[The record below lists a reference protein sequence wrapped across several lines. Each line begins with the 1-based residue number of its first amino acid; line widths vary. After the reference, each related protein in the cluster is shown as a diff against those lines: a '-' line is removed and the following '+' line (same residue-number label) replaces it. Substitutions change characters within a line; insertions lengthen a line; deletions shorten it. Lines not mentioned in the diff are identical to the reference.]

1 MGVMEDIAGKYGI
14 ALTNQPAKQQTGG
27 AMESIAKK
35 YGIALDTAPPKRDIY
50 KANRES
56 KNSRPIQSMS
66 KVDITPTGYVKKDGK
81 MALAD
86 GYEFDEATGF
96 AMPTTKTVLNKSAID
111 EVGKAA
117 LYGAGASYLNTL
129 STAANSKDLPD
140 YLFHIDE
147 VKFKEEHGLPL
158 RTKGLIDLF
167 TTKEDIQK
175 KADALLE
182 KSQKETLKAKEGKS
196 KAEQYLIDLGIGGLH
211 LGTDI
216 ALNALMP
223 GAGTANLATRAFGG
237 GSQQARLAGADEG
250 QAAGYGLLSTA
261 TELLTE
267 KIANFA
273 SPLAKTYGK
282 GLIDS
287 VIGKTIGKLTSS
299 KAGKATLGLLA
310 SAVSEGAEEVIAGA
324 VDPILKKLTY
334 DPNALKEYKDPEFIS
349 DLLYEGLIGGSL
361 GMIAGS
367 GQFVG
372 SLHNNNAPIVSRQ
385 ETRQN
390 NAAKTVAVDP
400 IQSRSELAIR
410 KKAFAEMGDYLNN
423 VQTEADPETIN
434 RRQLAEQMKWYNAEA
449 EAIATAE
456 ASNLPFEVDTADV
469 TDIEQNAEIDEI
481 NSDIDDF
488 ADIDET
494 YADND
499 LYYEDYD
506 GGVEKYDTT
515 DEYLAE
521 VESEQEQ
528 ERFAD
533 DHIVYNENTGRYETD
548 KAGID
553 TNANIDPYNSI
564 YEQLGDTNSNKQGI
578 PPTTNTNSPDDMY
591 VYNQEHS
598 IDPWITEEARKAGL
612 DTGIHKV
619 LTAEQ
624 RAKQVAEIM
633 KNGAENAQAYL
644 LNKEVWTPADAIA
657 ATKVLRALQ
666 KTINAESIEKAMS
679 WKAEIEGRQTQW
691 GQYGKAL
698 SDLSKHTPENI
709 VSTAMDVIA
718 DIEGQLNKSN
728 EYKEVAKLTRLTE
741 AAKQEAINTAMQE
754 YADNAMIQR
763 VLEAALTNDQGSIFD
778 TIYFAAIENGMSI
791 KEATGL
797 AAEVEGYVLDT
808 AHSLLREKIENGF
821 RGSPETKQAA
831 LSYLQKLKDI
841 ENGAIIIKTKTRQL
855 AEAELGYKGGIKDPD
870 NIKLLAEIKEYAE
883 QADKISDN
891 DYDSIIAM
899 IKKLNAKRGTAGL
912 FTKKTSRQMSAALE
926 SVATHKDM
934 PLLRAVLESQIRS
947 LATDNAP
954 IGAVTAVKSV
964 RITGML
970 SKASTTM
977 RNLVGNMAHGTA
989 EVSSSALAVP
999 FDAMF
1004 SKWTNN
1010 RSVAA
1015 YKGVTSAKARKA
1027 AAYAA
1032 NCSFIEVGLDVDVS
1046 GVNSKFEQSTG
1057 RVFKMSGN
1065 PLERLLST
1073 FQKYS
1078 NYSLVTS
1085 DEAFKGLARTDA
1097 QEGIDKLKQQG
1108 KLDTALLNDRADQ
1121 IAKEVTFQDDSA
1133 ISNALL
1139 KARELANKI
1148 PFTSISDKY
1157 GGRIGLGDLAM
1168 PFVKVPANVTMA
1180 AINYSPIGLAKSTV
1194 QLANAIDKAKNGNLT
1209 IEQQAKVSMDL
1220 GRGLTGT
1227 AGMLVMLLGAFK
1239 GWLRFPKSD
1248 DKDEKALMVGQGLN
1262 TGKLNVSAMQRSAE
1276 NGNSAWQDGDYIVSL
1291 DFLET
1296 FGAQLSLAALL
1307 YQAYEKDKRISA
1319 IDLVALPFEAGIE
1332 ALKELPAISQ
1342 IQDIMNTYKYSQGK
1356 NDFEKTADTALSFMA
1371 GQTNTLVPN
1380 VVKGIAQGA
1389 DAYIR
1394 SPYQADSLLE
1404 KTKNQW
1410 EASIPG
1416 LRKNVPIALDSWGR
1430 ERTYTDNNLLNIL
1443 NSNLLPARLTSYR
1456 TDDVTEEM
1464 LKQHTAPDRAAP
1476 NRLKIDGENVKLTTE
1491 QKREY
1496 QKEYGAVAYKY
1507 LDELIKANAYKNASD
1522 EEKQAAIAKIYDMA
1536 EASAKNKVAGYA
1548 PNSAERWITYANYAN
1563 KKTGL
1568 SVADYIFL
1576 SGKIK
1581 DIEGVPKANGTGS
1594 IAGSASLKKMAELYG
1609 MTNLTDEQRKYLY
1622 TQANGSKK
1630 YIDYSYEQVMQE
1642 LYDMGAFEETAV
1654 APTMT
1659 QYMKDLLEMYGIEGG
1674 V

>member
-27 AMESIAKK
+27 AMESIANK

-56 KNSRPIQSMS
+56 KNSKPIQTMS

-81 MALAD
+81 QVLAD

-96 AMPTTKTVLNKSAID
+96 AMPKPKDDWINAAHYGGLASAT
-111 EVGKAA
+111 
-117 LYGAGASYLNTL
+117 NTL
-129 STAANSKDLPD
+129 SLAVPDESDTSKRTMFGDKN
-140 YLFHIDE
+140 YIDPE
-147 VKFKEEHGLPL
+147 
-158 RTKGLIDLF
+158 TGLILPVKTANIF
-167 TTKEDIQK
+167 GGKQELQK
-175 KADALLE
+175 KADEFLS
-182 KSQKETLKAKEGKS
+182 KSQEHRAKAKEGKG
-196 KAEQYLIDLGIGGLH
+196 KVGQTLVDVGIGGLH

-216 ALNALMP
+216 ALNALVP
-223 GAGTANLATRAFGG
+223 GAGVANLGIRAFGG
-237 GSQQARLAGADEG
+237 GSQQARLAGANEG
-250 QAAGYGLLSTA
+250 QAVGYGLLSTA
-261 TELLTE
+261 TEFLTE
-267 KIANFA
+267 KLANFA
-273 SPLAKTYGK
+273 SPLTKAYGK
-282 GLIDS
+282 GLMDS

-299 KAGKATLGLLA
+299 TAGKATLGLLA
-310 SAVSEGAEEVIAGA
+310 SGASEGLEEVIAGA

-334 DPNALKEYKDPEFIS
+334 DPNALKEYKDPEFMS

-372 SLHNNNAPIVSRQ
+372 SLHNNNTPIVNRQ
-385 ETRQN
+385 EARQN
-390 NAAKTVAVDP
+390 NAAKTVVVEP
-400 IQSRSELAIR
+400 IKSRSELAFR
-410 KKAFAEMGDYLNN
+410 KTAHAEMGDYLNY

-481 NSDIDDF
+481 NGDTDDF

-494 YADND
+494 YTDND

-506 GGVEKYDTT
+506 GGIEEYDTT

-521 VESEQEQ
+521 VESEREQ

-533 DHIVYNENTGRYETD
+533 DHIVYNENTDRYETD

-553 TNANIDPYNSI
+553 TNANIDPYDSI
-564 YEQLGDTNSNKQGI
+564 YEQLGNATPNKEAI
-578 PPTTNTNSPDDMY
+578 PPAVNTSSHDDMY

-624 RAKQVAEIM
+624 RAKQAAEIM
-633 KNGAENAQAYL
+633 ENGAENAQAYL

-657 ATKVLRALQ
+657 ASEVLRALQ
-666 KTINAESIEKAMS
+666 KTIDAEGVEKALN
-679 WKAEIEGRQTQW
+679 WKREIERRQTQW
-691 GQYGKAL
+691 GQYGKTL

-728 EYKEVAKLTRLTE
+728 AYADVAKLTRLTE
-741 AAKQEAINTAMQE
+741 AAKQEAINIAMQE

-763 VLEAALTNDQGSIFD
+763 VLEAALTNDSGSILD
-778 TIYFAAIENGMSI
+778 TIYSVAIENGMGI
-791 KEATGL
+791 TEATGL

-821 RGSPETKQAA
+821 RGSPETRQAA

-855 AEAELGYKGGIKDPD
+855 AEAELGYKEGIKDPE

-883 QADKISDN
+883 QAEQIGDN

-899 IKKLNAKRGTAGL
+899 IKKLSAKRGTAGL

-926 SVATHKDM
+926 RVATHKDM
-934 PLLRAVLESQIRS
+934 PMLKAVLESQIRR

-954 IGAVTAVKSV
+954 IGAVTVVKSV

-999 FDAMF
+999 FDTMF

-1010 RSVAA
+1010 RAVAA

-1032 NCSFIEVGLDVDVS
+1032 TCSFIEVGLDVDVS
-1046 GVNSKFEQSTG
+1046 GINSKFEQSTG

-1097 QEGIDKLKQQG
+1097 QEGLDKLKQQG
-1108 KLDTALLNDRADQ
+1108 KLDTDLLNDRADQ
-1121 IAKEVTFQDDSA
+1121 IAKEVTFQDDTAMST
-1133 ISNALL
+1133 ALL
-1139 KARELANKI
+1139 KVREFANKA
-1148 PFTSISDKY
+1148 SIKDKY

-1180 AINYSPIGLAKSTV
+1180 AINYSPIGLAKSTA
-1194 QLANAIDKAKNGNLT
+1194 QLANAIKKAKQGNLT

-1227 AGMLVMLLGAFK
+1227 AGTLVMLLGAFK

-1296 FGAQLSLAALL
+1296 FGSQLSLAALL
-1307 YQAYEKDKRISA
+1307 YQTYEKDKRISA
-1319 IDLVALPFEAGIE
+1319 KNLIALPFEAGVE

-1342 IQDIMNTYKYSQGK
+1342 IQDIMNTYKYSQGE
-1356 NDFEKTADTALSFMA
+1356 NTFEKTADTALSFMA

-1380 VVKGIAQGA
+1380 VLKGIAQGA

-1394 SPYQADSLLE
+1394 SPYQADNLLE

-1410 EASIPG
+1410 GS
-1416 LRKNVPIALDSWGR
+1416 RKNVPIALDSWGR
-1430 ERTYTDNNLLNIL
+1430 ERTYTDSKLLNIL
-1443 NSNLLPARLTSYR
+1443 NSNLFPARLTSYR

-1464 LKQHTAPDRAAP
+1464 LKQHTAPKRAAP

-1507 LDELIKANAYKNASD
+1507 LDELIKANAYKNATD
-1522 EEKQAAIAKIYDMA
+1522 EEKQEAIAKIYDMA

-1594 IAGSASLKKMAELYG
+1594 IAGSASLKKLAELYG

-1674 V
+1674 L